1 MTLVIKKQFDKRKVG
16 TKISNLSESVE
27 SELIKR
33 GLIGEEKK
41 VKEKK
46 VK

>member
-16 TKISNLSESVE
+16 TEIANLSESVE
-27 SELIKR
+27 KALIKR